1 MIKPNWKIFQAKF
14 SDNTTENFEWF
25 SYLLF
30 CKQYKQSHGI
40 FRYKNQ
46 SAIETNPIEIDNE
59 VIGWQAKFYEVRISE
74 HKKDL
79 LDTIDKAR
87 RDYPNITKLL
97 IYTNQE
103 WGQDKGKKPKGQ
115 VEVENKAKS
124 SGIELEWRAPSFF
137 ESEFVCDENKNISQH
152 FFSLDKS
159 IFNLIEE
166 QEVHNENILSEIRSS
181 IHFKSHEIDL
191 DRTIELE
198 KLKNE
203 TKQIKILSGVG
214 GVGKTAVIKKLYDEL
229 DEESSF
235 FVFKA
240 TEFEVRHIN
249 DLFKDFSFY
258 DFANA
263 LKDDTS
269 KVVVIDSAEKLLD
282 LNNTDPFKEFLTVLI
297 KNKWQIIFTTRDH
310 YLENLNYDF
319 SEIYNITPINI
330 NIGNLKEETLISLS
344 KEYDFFLPKD
354 EKLCDLIKNP
364 FYLSAYLKHYN
375 EESSNLNYSDF
386 KTKLWAKNIKNNK
399 PERERCFFKVAFE
412 RANSGQFYINPD
424 FDSSILYEL
433 IQDGVLGYEEMGYF
447 ITHDIYEEWALEKI
461 IENSFLK
468 RASEEIFFN
477 EIGQSLAIRRS
488 FRNWLSEKLLLE
500 DENIKQFIEDVI
512 ENKEIDIFWK
522 DEVFVSIL
530 LSNYSEV
537 FFELFENELLENNQE
552 LLKRITFILRLA
564 CKEIDDE
571 FFEQLGIRGLNVLSF
586 KYAFTK
592 PKGQGWKSIINFVFN
607 NISKIGIKNINF
619 ILPVVHDWNSKVK
632 EGNTTR
638 VSSLI
643 ALQFYEWIIKDDVYW
658 SKRETEEKLLQT
670 ILYGASEIKN
680 ELETIFDNVIK
691 NKWNKNRDPYY
702 SLSEMV
708 LTKMEGVSLVKVLPK
723 KVLELAELYWTLS
736 EKKKADFYSSKM
748 EVDEYFGLE
757 KSRSDYYPASA
768 YQTPIYWLLQHDLI
782 NTIDFI
788 LKFVNKSVE
797 AYANSSFDSSVKQ
810 VKVYINEGN
819 VKKQYMSNCLW
830 HMYRG
835 VGSPVTP
842 YLLQSIH
849 MALEK
854 FILEN
859 AKYTKD
865 EVFEGWLIFLLM
877 NSESASISSVVA
889 SIVLAYPDKT
899 FNVAKILF
907 NTKEFIIEDKH
918 RIVLENRTE
927 SLYSIGK
934 NWGVNNHE
942 LYDNERLKTCKDKHR
957 ETCLEDLFL
966 KYQCFRNEGVS
977 EEEAEERQKRLWE
990 ILDNYYEQL
999 SKDDSEKTWRL
1010 FLARMDRRKMT
1021 ITTEKVDKGVQ
1032 IQFNPELDDDLK
1044 NYSEESRKDSFEP
1057 FKYSTLNLW
1066 ASYRLEKE
1074 EKYKE
1079 YEQYENNP
1087 KQAFIELKELIEKF
1101 NNEPTKEFIMVNRST
1116 PSFVCSV
1123 LLRDFIEKL
1132 NEEEKIF
1139 CKDIVIEMAKS
1150 AFNKNYNYQISDGIQ
1165 ESFSLLP
1172 IVMNEFPDDK
1182 PNVKILLLLGLFKQ
1196 DRVGGMM
1203 DNHSFSIFPTVAIH
1217 QLWKS
1222 SFEDAQSLLI
1232 GYILLLPKFDELFSK
1247 IREENYQKNIYRLN
1261 TNQILE
1267 RFLDENTKAIEDVVN
1282 CELELDEIDI
1292 QKLDLNDLNTLFKL
1306 IPSDTKNE
1314 LQKDIVKNIVFI
1326 FSEKIFS
1333 DEDDEKIDY
1342 MDKHNFLKNYA
1353 HFVLNLEQNEIKD
1366 FIEPFINKF
1375 NQSETMADL
1384 LKEFVLAEDYLNTYD
1399 NFWIVWNIFK
1409 EKIFE
1414 ISQKGDGY
1422 WYVDK
1427 IIRSYLFAE
1436 VPWKEDAKEW
1446 RSFKE
1451 KQKRFFREV
1460 SSKIGHCPSTLYS
1473 ISKLLNDIGS
1483 IYLDDGI
1490 GWFSTMLEDK
1500 NYITKKLE
1508 TNTIYYLENSVKRY
1522 IFKNREAIKRSVT
1535 LKNKLLVI
1543 LNFLIEKG
1551 SVTGYMLRESII

>member
-1 MIKPNWKIFQAKF
+1 MIKANWKTFQVKF
-14 SDNTTENFEWF
+14 SENSPENFEWF

-30 CKQYKQSHGI
+30 CKEFNKPYGI

-46 SAIETNPIEIDNE
+46 SAIETNPIEVNDE

-79 LDTIDKAR
+79 LDTIDKVN
-87 RDYPNITKLL
+87 RDYSNLTKLL
-97 IYTNQE
+97 IYTNKE
-103 WGQDKGKKPKGQ
+103 WGQNKGKKPKGQ
-115 VEVENKAKS
+115 IEVEDKANS
-124 SGIELEWRAPSFF
+124 LGIELEWRAPSFF
-137 ESEFVCDENKNISQH
+137 ESEFVCEENKNISQH

-166 QEVHNENILSEIRSS
+166 QKIHNENILSEIRSS
-181 IHFKSHEIDL
+181 IHFKSNEIDL

-198 KLKNE
+198 KLKDE

-235 FVFKA
+235 FIFKA
-240 TEFEVRHIN
+240 TEFEIRHIN

-269 KVVVIDSAEKLLD
+269 KIVVIDSAEKLLD
-282 LNNTDPFKEFLTVLI
+282 LTNTDPFKEFLSVLI
-297 KNKWQIIFTTRDH
+297 KNNWQIIFTTRDH

-319 SEIYNITPINI
+319 SEIYNITALNI
-330 NIGNLKEETLISLS
+330 NIENLKEKILISLS
-344 KEYDFFLPKD
+344 SKYDFSLPKD
-354 EKLCDLIKNP
+354 EKLCKLIKNP
-364 FYLSAYLKHYN
+364 FYLNEYLRHYD
-375 EESSNLNYSDF
+375 EESSNLYYSDF

-412 RANSGQFYINPD
+412 RANSGHFYINPD

-461 IENSFLK
+461 IENSFIK
-468 RASEEIFFN
+468 RENEEIFFS

-488 FRNWLSEKLLLE
+488 FRNWLSEKLLL
-500 DENIKQFIEDVI
+500 NNKKIKQFIEDI
-512 ENKEIDIFWK
+512 IDNKEIESFWK
-522 DEVFVSIL
+522 DEIFISIL

-537 FFELFENELLENNQE
+537 FFELFENELLDNNQE
-552 LLKRITFILRLA
+552 LLKRVTFILRLA
-564 CKEIDDE
+564 CKEVDE
-571 FFEQLGIRGLNVLSF
+571 DFFKQLGIRSLNVLSF
-586 KYAFTK
+586 KYVFTR
-592 PKGQGWKSIINFVFN
+592 PKGQGWKSIISFVFK

-619 ILPVVHDWNSKVK
+619 ILPVVYDWNNKVK
-632 EGNTTR
+632 DGNTTR
-638 VSSLI
+638 LSSLI
-643 ALQFYEWIIKDDVYW
+643 ALQFYEWTIEDDVYW
-658 SKRETEEKLLQT
+658 SRNETEKKLLQT
-670 ILYGASEIKN
+670 IIYGASDIKN
-680 ELETIFDNVIK
+680 ELEIIFDNVVR
-691 NKWNKNRDPYY
+691 NKWNKSRDPYN
-702 SLSEMV
+702 SLSEMI
-708 LTKMEGVSLVKVLPK
+708 LTKIEGVSLVKVLPK
-723 KVLELAELYWTLS
+723 KVLEIAELYWTLI
-736 EKKKADFYSSKM
+736 ERKKDNFYSSRM
-748 EVDEYFGLE
+748 GVGEYFGLE
-757 KSRSDYYPASA
+757 ENRSDYHPASS
-768 YQTPIYWLLQHDLI
+768 YQTPIYWLLQQDLK

-788 LKFVNKSVE
+788 LNFVNKSVKS
-797 AYANSSFDSSVKQ
+797 YVNSSFDSSVKQ
-810 VKVYINEGN
+810 VEVYISDKN
-819 VKKQYMSNCLW
+819 VKKQYISNCLW

-854 FILEN
+854 FFLEN
-859 AKYTKD
+859 GKKLKD
-865 EVFEGWLIFLLM
+865 NTLESWLNYLLQ
-877 NSESASISSVVA
+877 NTESASISSVVS

-899 FNVAKILF
+899 FNIAKVLF
-907 NTKEFIIEDKH
+907 RTKEFLIEDKH
-918 RIVLENRTE
+918 RIVLERGTE

-934 NWGVNNHE
+934 NWGINNNE
-942 LYDNERLKTCKDKHR
+942 LYDNERLETCKDKHR
-957 ETCLEDLFL
+957 EGCLEDLFL

-999 SKDDSEKTWRL
+999 PEDDSEKTWRL

-1021 ITTEKVDKGVQ
+1021 ITTETVDKGVQ

-1066 ASYRLEKE
+1066 ASYRFKKE

-1101 NNEPTKEFIMVNRST
+1101 NNKPNKEFIMFNRSI

-1132 NEEEKIF
+1132 SEEEKIF
-1139 CKDIVIEMAKS
+1139 CKDIVIETARTS
-1150 AFNKNYNYQISDGIQ
+1150 FNENYNYQISDGIQ

-1172 IVMNEFPDDK
+1172 TVMNEFPDDE
-1182 PNVKILLLLGLFKQ
+1182 PNVKILLLLGLFKE

-1217 QLWKS
+1217 ELWKS
-1222 SFEDAQSLLI
+1222 SFEDAQSLLL
-1232 GYILLLPKFDELFSK
+1232 GYISLLPKFDELFS
-1247 IREENYQKNIYRLN
+1247 IVREDNYQKNIYRLN

-1282 CELELDEIDI
+1282 CELELDEVDI

-1306 IPSDTKNE
+1306 IPSDTKNVLHKE
-1314 LQKDIVKNIVFI
+1314 IVKNIIFI

-1342 MDKHNFLKNYA
+1342 MDKHNFLEKYTY
-1353 HFVLNLEQNEIKD
+1353 FVLNLEQNEIRE
-1366 FIEPFINKF
+1366 FIEPFSNNF

-1384 LKEFVLAEDYLNTYD
+1384 LKEFVLAEDNLNTYD
-1399 NFWIVWNIFK
+1399 NFWTVWDIFK
-1409 EKIFE
+1409 ERIFE
-1414 ISQKGDGY
+1414 ISKKGDNY

-1436 VPWKEDAKEW
+1436 VTWKEDAKEW

-1451 KQKRFFREV
+1451 KNKRFFREV

-1483 IYLDDGI
+1483 IYLEDGI
-1490 GWFSTMLEDK
+1490 IWVSTILENKD
-1500 NYITKKLE
+1500 YINKKLE

-1522 IFKNREAIKRSVT
+1522 IFKNRENIKTSIS
-1535 LKNKLLVI
+1535 LKNKLIII